1 LLRAFAE
8 TLSLRSSGKPSR
20 NATEKAAVH
29 STFWGGAGER
39 ARKVAQ
45 AHECERFFEAIRSLV
60 HRVEGGMSNAIYWD
74 RRAGTDVARP
84 YPYAKWALLAEEVV
98 RG

>member
-1 LLRAFAE
+1 
-8 TLSLRSSGKPSR
+8 
-20 NATEKAAVH
+20 
-29 STFWGGAGER
+29 
-39 ARKVAQ
+39 
-45 AHECERFFEAIRSLV
+45 
-60 HRVEGGMSNAIYWD
+60 MSNAIYWD